1 MVQVGFVPLHRAAV
15 TGSCKVAS
23 LLLSYNADPTI
34 RAIQVSFSLSLSLS
48 HGSNDDLLPSNK
60 YQISNA
66 RS

>member
-34 RAIQVSFSLSLSLS
+34 RAIQVSFSLSLS